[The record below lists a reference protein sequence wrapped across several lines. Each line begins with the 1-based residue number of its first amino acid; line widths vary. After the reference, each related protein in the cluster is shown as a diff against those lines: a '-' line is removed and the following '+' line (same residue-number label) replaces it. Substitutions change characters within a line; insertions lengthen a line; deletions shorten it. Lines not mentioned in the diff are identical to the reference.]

1 MSPPEGVKAGDGCKP
16 AWTNAK
22 RLPRRGEVGLKSHA
36 PGGSEI
42 FREYEE
48 AGVVYVDKEDGKKKA
63 ILDSRGVLI
72 DKKRRRKV
80 AVAGIGEKDDDIFAY
95 ICGASSDFSGG
106 G

>member
-1 MSPPEGVKAGDGCKP
+1 M
-16 AWTNAK
+16 
-22 RLPRRGEVGLKSHA
+22 RLPRRGEVGLKSHG
-36 PGGSEI
+36 PGGSDFCIIGEGSEI

-48 AGVVYVDKEDGKKKA
+48 AGLVYVDKADGKKKA
-63 ILDSRGVLI
+63 ILDSRGGLI